1 MVHSSLQD
9 PETDGEIGD
18 SGMLTG
24 EFGAVPFIELHRV
37 PGPLVLS
44 TGSELPL
51 HRAVGL
57 FGTDVGELGVDGS
70 LRSVASVD
78 PNMRICMMAPCRPKN
93 IHKGCEQ
100 STQTCIPVLTPL

>member
-1 MVHSSLQD
+1 M
-9 PETDGEIGD
+9 
-18 SGMLTG
+18 
-24 EFGAVPFIELHRV
+24 
-37 PGPLVLS
+37 LS

-78 PNMRICMMAPCRPKN
+78 PEKE
-93 IHKGCEQ
+93 G
-100 STQTCIPVLTPL
+100 STVII